1 MIDISMHTLQSRVS
15 KSLCKVH
22 GRSGQRGIEKP
33 EKSTRQSDLNEA
45 LTTRTIYL
53 AGTLFLLTGYS
64 GYLGWQWRSVRTI
77 AQEIR
82 YAARRRIRERRVGS
96 G

>member
-1 MIDISMHTLQSRVS
+1 MDARVNGEQRSRR
-15 KSLCKVH
+15 KARALCL
-22 GRSGQRGIEKP
+22 
-33 EKSTRQSDLNEA
+33 DLNET
-45 LTTRTIYL
+45 LTTRAICL

-82 YAARRRIRERRVGS
+82 YAQRRRIRERRVGS